1 MSLAKISLRGKVK
14 VKAIAVLNIFSFVNI
29 GERVGSG
36 YPFYK
41 RRELPYSW
49 SLWYVQFWCN

>member
-14 VKAIAVLNIFSFVNI
+14 VKAIAVLNFFSFVNI

-49 SLWYVQFWCN
+49 SLWYVQF

>member
-1 MSLAKISLRGKVK
+1 MSLTKTSLRGKVK

-29 GERVGSG
+29 GERTESG

-41 RRELPYSW
+41 RKKLPYH
-49 SLWYVQFWCN
+49 